1 MSNHPRMRWHPTT
14 GESQV
19 FTADSDVP
27 EGWLDHHPDDARHA
41 AVEKQPDPSK
51 AKAPAGAAA
60 AVALPMTR
68 DEIKAALDKAEIA
81 YAKNAKDQTLY
92 DLLLTSLRQYLTA
105 QTVPFNDTDDAPA
118 LLKLVSPSAE

>member
-1 MSNHPRMRWHPTT
+1 MSNHPRMRWHPTS

-19 FTADSDVP
+19 FTADSEVP
-27 EGWLDHHPDDARHA
+27 EGWLDHHPDDPRHV
-41 AVEKQPDPSK
+41 AVEKQPDPK
-51 AKAPAGAAA
+51 AKAPIGAAA

-68 DEIKAALDKAEIA
+68 DEIKAALDKAEIV

-92 DLLLTSLRQYLTA
+92 DLLLTSLRTYLTA
-105 QTVPFNDTDDAPA
+105 QTVEFSETDDAPA